1 MYINKYNHYQ
11 GDFPGVKTWKIALV
25 IKIKIDQQKMIG
37 RKKKE
42 KKKSKEK

>member
-25 IKIKIDQQKMIG
+25 IKIKIDLWH
-37 RKKKE
+37 RKIPNRKGGNLKI
-42 KKKSKEK
+42 